1 MKRIDLLKELQ
12 KLTPPKRLARIE
24 AAVQQLRADLEGTP
38 ESKSLAVRKQ
48 GDGRGRPS
56 LASGLRRRGGI
67 NGFHRP
73 GRRGFSCVGGRSGS
87 SISTHHRRRIEK
99 DSPGGHCQ

>member
-12 KLTPPKRLARIE
+12 KLTPPERLAVIE

-48 GDGRGRPS
+48 EMAAAAQALQADY
-56 LASGLRRRGGI
+56 AAGGELTAFTALDAE
-67 NGFHRP
+67 NFHA
-73 GRRGFSCVGGRSGS
+73 
-87 SISTHHRRRIEK
+87 
-99 DSPGGHCQ
+99 